1 MALSRVLR
9 GGSATFHAWVVL
21 GLIAISVGVSLLEVL
36 TRWPVGLELPSSPI
50 GYPMLGV
57 NAIVVYT
64 LLMLVQPR
72 LLPWPRW
79 RLAYL
84 VGIFVVTLL
93 TGLVA
98 PPLFRLRNGIAGYGV
113 LAHARVT
120 LGKKGGRLV
129 GAMLVLATLLDMGLF
144 TLVWDGRLLTTS
156 APAPALAP
164 LGFWLAGLI
173 FVQVF
178 TGLGVEERAA
188 RLRSEELIKELT
200 KVQEQLRAY
209 AVRAEELATVRERT
223 RVARELHDT
232 LAQGLAAIKML
243 LETGGAVFLERP
255 ELARQHME
263 RARTLAGEHLQ
274 QARTT
279 ILALRSDTLGGQPL
293 PEALA
298 ALAAAWR
305 PGQGISSE
313 PGGATFH
320 ASDIARR
327 AHFPPALE
335 LACYRVTQEAL
346 NNAAVHGR
354 ARHADVELSLEAG
367 ELCLTITDDGLG
379 FDPAAPRASGGGF
392 GIIGMQERVRLL
404 NGRLDVISAPGTG
417 TQVVVMLPLEA
428 AREAGGTT

>member
-1 MALSRVLR
+1 MALARVLR

-36 TRWPVGLELPSSPI
+36 ARWPAGLELPSSPI

-57 NAIVVYT
+57 NAIVVYA
-64 LLMLVQPR
+64 LLMLGQPR
-72 LLPWPRW
+72 FLPWPRW
-79 RLAYL
+79 RIVYL
-84 VGIFVVTLL
+84 VGVFGITLL
-93 TGLVA
+93 TGLAA
-98 PPLFRLRNGIAGYGV
+98 PPLFRLRNGIAAYGV

-120 LGKKGGRLV
+120 LGKNGGRLV

-144 TLVWDGRLLTTS
+144 TLVWSGRLLTER

-164 LGFWLAGLI
+164 FGFWLAGLI
-173 FVQVF
+173 FVQIF

-200 KVQEQLRAY
+200 EVQGQLRAY

-243 LETGGAVFLERP
+243 LETGGAVFPERP

-263 RARTLAGEHLQ
+263 RARALAGEHLQ
-274 QARTT
+274 QARTS
-279 ILALRSDTLGGQPL
+279 ILALRSDALGGQPL
-293 PEALA
+293 PLALA

-305 PGQGISSE
+305 PGQGIGSE
-313 PGGATFH
+313 PGGAIFH

-327 AHFPPALE
+327 AQFPATLE

-346 NNAAVHGR
+346 TNAAVHGC
-354 ARHADVELSLEAG
+354 ARHADVELSLEAD
-367 ELCLTITDDGLG
+367 ELCLTITDDGMG
-379 FDPAAPRASGGGF
+379 FDPAAPRASGAGF

-428 AREAGGTT
+428 ARDRSP